1 MFLTEVLV
9 NGLALQNQ
17 ARAGILY
24 SAATAHLH
32 SVNLPTLI
40 AYAEVTSS
48 QSRPAKEHT
57 ST

>member
-1 MFLTEVLV
+1 MYLTEVLV

-17 ARAGILY
+17 AHAGILY
-24 SAATAHLH
+24 WVVTEHLRNA
-32 SVNLPTLI
+32 NLPTLI
-40 AYAEVTSS
+40 DYVVATSS